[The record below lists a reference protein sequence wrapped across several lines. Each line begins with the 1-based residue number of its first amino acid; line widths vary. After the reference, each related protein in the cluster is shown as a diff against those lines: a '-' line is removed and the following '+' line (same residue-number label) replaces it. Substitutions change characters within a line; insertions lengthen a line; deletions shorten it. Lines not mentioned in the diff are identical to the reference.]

1 MGIRCSLLGHDYSES
16 FAERDREERGNEVV
30 VTERELRECRRCG
43 AEHVTSENTEVRP
56 IQPDPEPTPDVE
68 AGADS
73 ADATDA
79 PNTDLDPAS
88 TADESAA
95 DPGGAFTSATE
106 VIEQAEA
113 GMSADAE
120 AAEAG
125 SEDAAAAE
133 TDADDAVILD
143 DDADDAT
150 PGSDQWDEPADPEV
164 DPDDPG
170 TPTPDPDDEDVEFV
184 GSSGPGDATGADPGE
199 PAGAGEPANPG
210 ERDAAAGDATGAA
223 ASTRTTHGDEAA
235 DAGGALDRDRG
246 EWPEPE
252 GEDEGFDATP
262 GDDDPAGEVGAATAD
277 AGGETGTFEFGEAPE
292 PDPADE
298 TGFTSAGPVD
308 QAGSDDLDFTLF
320 CPECG
325 FERYAA
331 GSSLRAGDI
340 CPECKRGYLGEDR

>member
-1 MGIRCSLLGHDYSES
+1 MGIRCSLLGHDYGES
-16 FAERDREERGNEVV
+16 FVERDREERGNEVV

-56 IQPDPEPTPDVE
+56 IQPEPEPTPDVE
-68 AGADS
+68 ASAEAAPTTDA
-73 ADATDA
+73 ADAGAPSTDA
-79 PNTDLDPAS
+79 DPDAG
-88 TADESAA
+88 E
-95 DPGGAFTSATE
+95 GGAFTSATE

-113 GMSADAE
+113 GMSGDAE
-120 AAEAG
+120 A
-125 SEDAAAAE
+125 SDASVDETAADDRAAE
-133 TDADDAVILD
+133 PGDDDAVILD

-184 GSSGPGDATGADPGE
+184 GSADTDEPADADPSQHAGGDAVA
-199 PAGAGEPANPG
+199 
-210 ERDAAAGDATGAA
+210 DAASGSEGA
-223 ASTRTTHGDEAA
+223 RP
-235 DAGGALDRDRG
+235 DAGGATTDPATESSDDLDRDRG
-246 EWPEPE
+246 EWPEPD

-262 GDDDPAGEVGAATAD
+262 GDDPAGEVSAATAD
-277 AGGETGTFEFGEAPE
+277 ADAETGTFEFGEEPAAE
-292 PDPADE
+292 PDPAEE

-308 QAGSDDLDFTLF
+308 QAGTDDLDFTLF

>member
-1 MGIRCSLLGHDYSES
+1 MGIRCSLLGHDYGES
-16 FAERDREERGNEVV
+16 FVERDREERGNEVV

-56 IQPDPEPTPDVE
+56 IQPEPTPDAE
-68 AGADS
+68 AS
-73 ADATDA
+73 ADAA
-79 PNTDLDPAS
+79 ASPDPAGAGTPS
-88 TADESAA
+88 TDDDADAGDA
-95 DPGGAFTSATE
+95 GGAFTSATE

-113 GMSADAE
+113 GMSGDAE
-120 AAEAG
+120 SAG
-125 SEDAAAAE
+125 ADGEDADPAAD

-184 GSSGPGDATGADPGE
+184 GSSDADDSAGADPSG
-199 PAGAGEPANPG
+199 PAGG
-210 ERDAAAGDATGAA
+210 DAASDAAEA
-223 ASTRTTHGDEAA
+223 ASTAA
-235 DAGGALDRDRG
+235 GAATEPSDDGGLDRDRG

-262 GDDDPAGEVGAATAD
+262 GDDPAGEVDVATVDAD
-277 AGGETGTFEFGEAPE
+277 SETGTFEFAEEPE
-292 PDPADE
+292 PDPAAE

-308 QAGSDDLDFTLF
+308 QAGTDDLNFTLF

>member
-1 MGIRCSLLGHDYSES
+1 MGIRCSLLGHDYGES
-16 FAERDREERGNEVV
+16 FVERDREERGNEVV
-30 VTERELRECRRCG
+30 VTERELRECNRCG

-56 IQPDPEPTPDVE
+56 VQPEPAPT
-68 AGADS
+68 ADAS
-73 ADATDA
+73 TDAASATDA
-79 PNTDLDPAS
+79 DAGAQPTDDD
-88 TADESAA
+88 ADTGDA
-95 DPGGAFTSATE
+95 GGAFTSATE

-113 GMSADAE
+113 GMSDAE
-120 AAEAG
+120 ASGAG
-125 SEDAAAAE
+125 DDTADPAAD

-143 DDADDAT
+143 DDADDAS

-170 TPTPDPDDEDVEFV
+170 TPTPDPEDEDVEFV
-184 GSSGPGDATGADPGE
+184 GSSDPDESTAADPGE
-199 PAGAGEPANPG
+199 PADSDTGAGA
-210 ERDAAAGDATGAA
+210 DATAGTATE
-223 ASTRTTHGDEAA
+223 SGGD
-235 DAGGALDRDRG
+235 LNRDRG

-252 GEDEGFDATP
+252 GEDQGFDATP
-262 GDDDPAGEVGAATAD
+262 GDDPAGEVGAATAD
-277 AGGETGTFEFGEAPE
+277 ADGETGTFEFGAESE

-308 QAGSDDLDFTLF
+308 QAGADDLDFTLF